1 MKRLQAVLRAL
12 LFPPVVALFV
22 LPPLCT
28 ALLIYSFL
36 FSSPSHPVSILS
48 FVLSAYT
55 LTTVCV
61 RLPRMCHRLRRESRL
76 LHFWRNDV
84 HGRFKLTLCISLALN
99 TAYTV
104 FQLGLGLYH
113 RSAWFYTL
121 SAYYLLLAVMR
132 FSLLRYARR
141 HSAGSDEKRELFQYR
156 FCGYLLAVMNLVLA
170 GILFFITRK
179 GERFQHHEIT
189 TIAMAAYT
197 FCALGIAIAGLV
209 RYRKQQSPVYSCA
222 KVISL
227 AAALVSMLTLESAML
242 SAFGNVR
249 DQRLHLTMT
258 AVFGTVVALFVL
270 SLAIFII
277 LQTTKKIKALS
288 HSAIQEKNNEG

>member
-1 MKRLQAVLRAL
+1 MKRLQTVLRAL
-12 LFPPVVALFV
+12 LFPPVGALFV

-48 FVLSAYT
+48 FVLSAYA
-55 LTTVCV
+55 LTAVCV
-61 RLPRMCHRLRRESRL
+61 RLPRTYRWLRRESRL
-76 LHFWRNDV
+76 LHFWKSDT
-84 HGRFKLTLCISLALN
+84 HGRFVLTLCISLALN
-99 TAYTV
+99 TAYAV

-132 FSLLRYARR
+132 LSLLRYARR
-141 HSAGSDEKRELFQYR
+141 HSVGSNQKRELFQYR
-156 FCGYLLAVMNLVLA
+156 FCGYLLVVMNLVLG
-170 GILFFITRK
+170 GIVFFITQR

-189 TIAMAAYT
+189 TIAMATYT

-222 KVISL
+222 KVVSL

-242 SAFGNVR
+242 SAFGDVR
-249 DQRLHLTMT
+249 DQRLHLTLT

-270 SLAIFII
+270 SLAVFII